1 MCPRVAKAQ
10 PWAGISER
18 FQRYSSYVEFSH
30 RLYREVVLTSRVRQ
44 FRNIWV
50 DCFSTSKDSWQRVEA
65 IFSRRFRIEASEEN
79 GSLIGVETMFYRRLI
94 SSVAAFC
101 LVLTLALAATAKT
114 NSVNLPNNGNN
125 NQKSL
130 PVTEPL
136 NLAVLVQDDLISQVG
151 NELGATS
158 GFIRSLPAGSRVMVG
173 YITTGTLQ
181 VRQSFTTDLDK
192 AARSL
197 RVPRSS
203 TSASAFNPYVE
214 VIEALRSFN
223 ADWKGKNAVLL
234 ISDGLDTSRGFDIMS
249 SAHTLDLDRAI
260 KQANDRNVS
269 VYAFYAPAVGLTSR
283 SRLAASY
290 GQNSLN
296 RLADD
301 TGGKAF
307 FQGTTGFVT
316 FDSYFDHL
324 RRTLNEQARAS

>member
-1 MCPRVAKAQ
+1 
-10 PWAGISER
+10 
-18 FQRYSSYVEFSH
+18 
-30 RLYREVVLTSRVRQ
+30 
-44 FRNIWV
+44 
-50 DCFSTSKDSWQRVEA
+50 
-65 IFSRRFRIEASEEN
+65 
-79 GSLIGVETMFYRRLI
+79 MFYRRFI
-94 SSVAAFC
+94 SSIAA
-101 LVLTLALAATAKT
+101 LVLTLTAMTATFAVSATNATDKVKNIQKT
-114 NSVNLPNNGNN
+114 VQVS
-125 NQKSL
+125 
-130 PVTEPL
+130 EPL

-151 NELGATS
+151 NELGVTRD
-158 GFIRSLPAGSRVMVG
+158 FIRSLPSGSRVMVG

-181 VRQSFTTDLDK
+181 VRQPFTSDLDK

-214 VIEALRSFN
+214 VIEALRNFN

-234 ISDGLDTSRGFDIMS
+234 ISDGLDTSRGFDVTS
-249 SAHTLDLDRAI
+249 SAHTMDLERAI
-260 KQANDRNVS
+260 KHANDRNVA

-316 FDSYFDHL
+316 FDAYFERL
-324 RRTLNEQARAS
+324 RRTLNEAS